1 MFAVAGVMMEGVGL
15 VERILSASILIAVLM
30 FLVLVYHKYLRELFE
45 AYKSLIDQLTNVTR
59 QLQDLKD
66 EIYELVLRVREFN
79 GKAKCHGE

>member
-1 MFAVAGVMMEGVGL
+1 MEGVGL

-79 GKAKCHGE
+79 GKAKRHGE

>member
-79 GKAKCHGE
+79 GKAKRHGE